1 MTATLP
7 AACPRDA
14 RTPIP
19 CEVTR
24 VTRELPDTIT
34 LELDVTGWP
43 GGFRFAPGQFTM
55 LWVPGAGE
63 VPISISGPVVAPARR
78 KAKVDPAAP
87 LARLVHT
94 VRSVGAVTGPL
105 CRVRKG
111 DWLGVRGP
119 YGTAWPLEAARG
131 RDLLII
137 AGGLG
142 LAPVRPAILEALRR
156 RSDFEKLSVLV
167 GARSPEQLLYPRDLE
182 RWARLQC
189 LHTLVTV
196 DRATSARAAP
206 RPSQGGGGQE
216 GPAAGW
222 TGRVGVV
229 GALLADAVFEPARS
243 TAFVCGPEVMM
254 RFVARDLEAAGV
266 PRSSIFVSLERS
278 MTCAVGLCGK
288 CQLGPA
294 FVCKDGPV
302 LPLDRAAPLL
312 AVREL

>member
-19 CEVTR
+19 CVVTR
-24 VTRELPDTIT
+24 VTRELADTIT

-43 GGFRFAPGQFTM
+43 GGFRFQPGQFTM
-55 LWVPGAGE
+55 LWLPGAGE
-63 VPISISGPVVAPARR
+63 VPISISGPVVDP
-78 KAKVDPAAP
+78 KAEPGAP

-94 VRSVGAVTGPL
+94 VRAVGAVTEPL

-119 YGTAWPLEAARG
+119 YGAPWPMEAARG

-142 LAPVRPAILEALRR
+142 LAPVRPALLEALRR
-156 RSDFEKLSVLV
+156 RSDLEKLSLLV
-167 GARSPEQLLYPRDLE
+167 GARAPEQLLYPRELE
-182 RWARLQC
+182 RWARRQD

-196 DRATSARAAP
+196 DRAAP
-206 RPSQGGGGQE
+206 
-216 GPAAGW
+216 GW
-222 TGRVGVV
+222 SGRVGVV
-229 GALLADAVFEPARS
+229 GALLADARFEPART

-266 PRSSIFVSLERS
+266 PRASIFVSLERS